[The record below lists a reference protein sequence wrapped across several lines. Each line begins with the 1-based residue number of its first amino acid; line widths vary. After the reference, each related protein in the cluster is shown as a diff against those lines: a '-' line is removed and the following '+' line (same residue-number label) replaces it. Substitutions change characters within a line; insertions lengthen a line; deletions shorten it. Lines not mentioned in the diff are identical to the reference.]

1 MVVPGPGAME
11 FKKLLDLHIRCTKE
25 NHWPGAEQAIPDN
38 NGVRILEIQPPRYY
52 SQKFIE
58 EI

>member
-1 MVVPGPGAME
+1 M
-11 FKKLLDLHIRCTKE
+11 T
-25 NHWPGAEQAIPDN
+25 AIPDN

-52 SQKFIE
+52 VNRFIE